1 MFIKVHIA
9 FPFFLVYNPP
19 RKESQVRSQEGF
31 SLATTYTAK
40 DITVLEGLEPVRKR
54 PAMYIGSTDS
64 RGLHHLVWEMLDNAV
79 DEALNGY
86 CTEIKVTIEK
96 DGGVT
101 VTDNGR
107 GIPVDIHPKTKR
119 PAIETILCTLHAGGK
134 FDHTVYKSSGGLHG
148 VGASVV
154 NALSEVFI
162 ATSRRDGF
170 EWTQEF
176 SRGKPKGSL
185 KKGKPTRAHGTS
197 IYFRPDPDIFSKTF
211 FNFKSITETA
221 ESKAFLN
228 KGLKIT
234 IENKVDA
241 EKAVT
246 FQYDNGIKD
255 YITRIVQGTQLVNPE
270 PFYFEKEDDFRIE
283 CAFHWTIATDTEIHS
298 YANSINTSDG
308 GTHEQAVKTALT
320 KAVRAYAERKNLIP
334 KNIKSIAPE
343 DVYEGLYGIISLLVK
358 NPQFQ
363 GQTKEK
369 LNNPEISSPLET
381 AVKTA
386 CEAYLL
392 ANPTMA
398 DAVVKRVLLAAEARL
413 ASRAAKENVS
423 RKLSSLKLNLPGKL
437 ADCSSSRVEDT
448 ELFIVE
454 GDSAGGSAKMARDRK
469 TQAVLALRGKILNVE
484 QVASL
489 EKIQTNIEIKNLL
502 ATLGCGVGQHFDLG
516 KLRYNRVILMTDA
529 DVDGA
534 HISVLLLTFIYRYM
548 PELIN
553 KGHVYLAMPP
563 LYKIEVG
570 KEVHYAM
577 DEMEK
582 EKLLA
587 KLNGKKFEVG
597 RFKGLGEM
605 NPETLKE
612 TTMNPKTRSL
622 MKVQVVDHKATS
634 DVFERLMGK
643 DPKPRFIF
651 IKERAEF
658 AELDI

>member
-1 MFIKVHIA
+1 MA
-9 FPFFLVYNPP
+9 
-19 RKESQVRSQEGF
+19 
-31 SLATTYTAK
+31 ATYTAK

-54 PAMYIGSTDS
+54 PAMYIGSTDM
-64 RGLHHLVWEMLDNAV
+64 RGLHHLVWETLDNAV
-79 DEALNGY
+79 DEALNGF
-86 CTEIKVTIEK
+86 CSSITIRLEK
-96 DGGVT
+96 NGGIT
-101 VTDNGR
+101 VIDNGR

-134 FDHTVYKSSGGLHG
+134 FDHTAYKSSGGLHG

-154 NALSEVFI
+154 NALSETYI
-162 ATSRRDGF
+162 ATVWRDGY

-176 SRGKPKGSL
+176 SRGKPKGAL
-185 KKGKPTRAHGTS
+185 KKGKSTKARGTQ
-197 IYFRPDPDIFSKTF
+197 IYFHPDPDIFSKTS
-211 FNFKSITETA
+211 FNYKTILEVS

-228 KGLKIT
+228 RGLKIT
-234 IENKVDA
+234 IENPRDG
-241 EKAVT
+241 EKPVV
-246 FQYDNGIKD
+246 FRYENGIRD
-255 YITRIVQGTQLVNPE
+255 YIKRIVEETQLVNPE
-270 PFYFEKEDDFRIE
+270 PFYLEKEDDFKIE
-283 CAFHWTIATDTEIHS
+283 CAIHWTTSTETEVHS

-308 GTHEQAVKTALT
+308 GTHELAVRQGLT
-320 KAVRAYAERKNLIP
+320 KAVRAYAERKNLLP
-334 KNIKSIAPE
+334 KNVKTITAE
-343 DVYEGLYGIISLLVK
+343 DVYEGLYGIVSVLVK

-369 LNNPEISSPLET
+369 LNNPEISSPIDS
-381 AVKTA
+381 AVRNA

-392 ANPTMA
+392 ANPSMA
-398 DAVVKRVLLAAEARL
+398 DAVVNRVVLAAEARL
-413 ASRAAKENVS
+413 ASRAAKESVA

-437 ADCSSSRVEDT
+437 ADCSSNKTEDT

-454 GDSAGGSAKMARDRK
+454 GESAGGSAKMARDRK
-469 TQAVLALRGKILNVE
+469 TQAVLSLRGKILNVE

-489 EKIQTNIEIKNLL
+489 ERIQSNNEIKNLL
-502 ATLGCGVGQHFDLG
+502 ATLGCGVGQHFDVN
-516 KLRYNRVILMTDA
+516 KLRYSRVILMTDA

-553 KGHVYLAMPP
+553 HGHVYLAMPP
-563 LYKIEVG
+563 LFKIESG
-570 KEVHYAM
+570 KEVFYAM
-577 DEMEK
+577 DEQEK
-582 EKLLA
+582 EKILSR
-587 KLNGKKFEVG
+587 LNGKKYEVG

-612 TTMNPKTRSL
+612 TTMNPKTRTL
-622 MKVQVVDHKATS
+622 MKIQVVDHKATG

-643 DPKPRFIF
+643 DPKARFVF

>member
-1 MFIKVHIA
+1 MA
-9 FPFFLVYNPP
+9 
-19 RKESQVRSQEGF
+19 E
-31 SLATTYTAK
+31 TYTAK

-54 PAMYIGSTDS
+54 PAMYIGSTDVH
-64 RGLHHLVWEMLDNAV
+64 GLHHLVWETLDNAV

-86 CTEIKVTIEK
+86 CTQITISIKR
-96 DGGVT
+96 DGSVT
-101 VTDNGR
+101 VEDNGR

-162 ATSRRDGF
+162 ATVWRDGY

-176 SRGKPKGSL
+176 SRGKPKGNL
-185 KKGKPTRAHGTS
+185 KKGKPTKAHGTR
-197 IYFRPDPDIFSKTF
+197 IYFRPDPEIFTKTT
-211 FNFKSITETA
+211 FNYKNILDVS

-234 IENKVDA
+234 IEDSRDG
-241 EKAVT
+241 EKPVT
-246 FQYDNGIKD
+246 FKYDNGIQD
-255 YITRIVQGTQLVNPE
+255 YIKRIVSGTTVVNAE
-270 PFYFEKEDDFRIE
+270 PFYFEKTDDFKIE
-283 CAFHWTIATDTEIHS
+283 CAMHWTIATDMEIHS

-308 GTHEQAVKTALT
+308 GTHEMAVRAGLT
-320 KAVRAYAERKNLIP
+320 RAVRAYAERKNLIP
-334 KNIKSIAPE
+334 KNIKTIASE
-343 DVYEGLYGIISLLVK
+343 DVYEGLYGIVSVLIK

-369 LNNPEISSPLET
+369 LNNPEISSPIE
-381 AVKTA
+381 ASVKTA

-392 ANPTMA
+392 GNPTTA
-398 DAVVKRVLLAAEARL
+398 DAVVNRVLLAAEARM
-413 ASRAAKENVS
+413 ASRAAKDNVT
-423 RKLSSLKLNLPGKL
+423 RKLSSFKLNLPGKL
-437 ADCSSSRVEDT
+437 ADCSSNKVEDT

-469 TQAVLALRGKILNVE
+469 TQAVLSLRGKILNVE
-484 QVASL
+484 QVASFDR
-489 EKIQTNIEIKNLL
+489 IQQNNEIKNLL
-502 ATLGCGVGQHFDLG
+502 ATLGCGVGAQFDLN

-553 KGHVYLAMPP
+553 HGHIYLAMPP
-563 LYKIEVG
+563 LFRIEAG
-570 KEVHYAM
+570 KEVFYAM

-582 EKLLA
+582 EKILA
-587 KLNGKKFEVG
+587 KLNARKYEVG

-605 NPETLKE
+605 NPETLKA
-612 TTMNPKTRSL
+612 TTMNPKTRT
-622 MKVQVVDHKATS
+622 MMRVQVLDHKATD

-643 DPKPRFIF
+643 DPKARFTF
-651 IKERAEF
+651 IQERAEY

>member
-1 MFIKVHIA
+1 
-9 FPFFLVYNPP
+9 
-19 RKESQVRSQEGF
+19 
-31 SLATTYTAK
+31 
-40 DITVLEGLEPVRKR
+40 
-54 PAMYIGSTDS
+54 
-64 RGLHHLVWEMLDNAV
+64 
-79 DEALNGY
+79 
-86 CTEIKVTIEK
+86 
-96 DGGVT
+96 
-101 VTDNGR
+101 
-107 GIPVDIHPKTKR
+107 VDIHPKTKR

-134 FDHTVYKSSGGLHG
+134 FDHTAYRSSGGLHG

-154 NALSEVFI
+154 NALSDVFI
-162 ATSRRDGF
+162 ATVWRDGY

-176 SRGKPKGSL
+176 SRGKPRGNL

-197 IYFRPDPDIFSKTF
+197 IYFRSDPDIFAKTN
-211 FNFKSITETA
+211 FNFKTIVDVS

-234 IENKVDA
+234 IENVRDG
-241 EKAVT
+241 EKPLT
-246 FQYDNGIKD
+246 FRYDNGIQD
-255 YITRIVQGTQLVNPE
+255 YIKRIVSGTQLVNPE
-270 PFYFEKEDDFRIE
+270 PFYLEKEDDFKIE
-283 CAFHWTIATDTEIHS
+283 CAMHWTTSTDTEIHS

-308 GTHEQAVKTALT
+308 GTHEQAVKAALT
-320 KAVRAYAERKNLIP
+320 KAVRSYAERKNLIP
-334 KNIKSIAPE
+334 KNIRTIAPE
-343 DVYEGLYGIISLLVK
+343 DVYEGLYGIVSVLVR

-369 LNNPEISSPLET
+369 LNNPEISSPIET
-381 AVKTA
+381 AVKNA

-413 ASRAAKENVS
+413 ASRAAKENVT

-437 ADCSSSRVEDT
+437 ADCSSNKVEET

-489 EKIQTNIEIKNLL
+489 EKIQTNNEIKNLL
-502 ATLGCGVGQHFDLG
+502 ATLGCGVGQHFDRN
-516 KLRYNRVILMTDA
+516 KLRYSRVILMTDA

-548 PELIN
+548 PELIAH
-553 KGHVYLAMPP
+553 GHVFLAMPP
-563 LYKIEVG
+563 LYKIEAG
-570 KEVHYAM
+570 KEVFYAM
-577 DEMEK
+577 DEMAK
-582 EKLLA
+582 EKILT
-587 KLNGKKFEVG
+587 KLNGRKYEVG

-612 TTMNPKTRSL
+612 TTMNPKTRSM
-622 MKVQVVDHKATS
+622 MKVQVVDHKATG

-643 DPKPRFIF
+643 DPKARFVF

>member
-1 MFIKVHIA
+1 MA
-9 FPFFLVYNPP
+9 A
-19 RKESQVRSQEGF
+19 S
-31 SLATTYTAK
+31 YTAK

-54 PAMYIGSTDS
+54 PAMYIGSTDA
-64 RGLHHLVWEMLDNAV
+64 RGLHHLVWEVLDNAV
-79 DEALNGY
+79 DETLNGY
-86 CTEIKVTIEK
+86 CTEITLVIEK
-96 DGGVT
+96 DGGIT

-134 FDHTVYKSSGGLHG
+134 FDHTAYKSSGGLHG

-162 ATSRRDGF
+162 ATVRRDGF

-176 SRGKPKGSL
+176 SRGRPKGSL
-185 KKGKPTRAHGTS
+185 KKGKATNLHGTS
-197 IYFRPDPDIFSKTF
+197 IYFRPDPEVFSKTH
-211 FNFKSITETA
+211 FNYKTILEVS

-228 KGLKIT
+228 KGLKVT
-234 IENKVDA
+234 VENRRDGEA
-241 EKAVT
+241 PVT
-246 FQYDNGIKD
+246 FKYDNGIRD
-255 YITRIVQGTQLVNPE
+255 YVKRIVESSKLVNPE
-270 PFYFEKEDDFRIE
+270 PFYFEKEEDFKIE
-283 CAFHWTIATDTEIHS
+283 CAVHWTTSTDTEIRS
-298 YANSINTSDG
+298 YANSISTSDG
-308 GTHEQAVKTALT
+308 GTHELAVKSGLT
-320 KAVRAYAERKNLIP
+320 KAVRAYAERKGLIP
-334 KNIKSIAPE
+334 KNIKTIAPE
-343 DVYEGLYGIISLLVK
+343 DVYEGLYGIVSVLVR

-369 LNNPEISSPLET
+369 LNNPEISSPIET
-381 AVKTA
+381 SIKNA
-386 CEAYLL
+386 CEAWLL
-392 ANPTMA
+392 ANPTMG

-413 ASRAAKENVS
+413 ASRAAKESVT

-437 ADCSSSRVEDT
+437 ADCSSNRVEDT

-469 TQAVLALRGKILNVE
+469 TQAVLSLRGKILNVE

-489 EKIQTNIEIKNLL
+489 EKIQSNNEIKNLL
-502 ATLGCGVGQHFDLG
+502 ATLGCGVGQHFDLNR
-516 KLRYNRVILMTDA
+516 LRYGKVILMTDA

-534 HISVLLLTFIYRYM
+534 HISVLLLTFIYRHM

-553 KGHVYLAMPP
+553 QGKVFLAMPP
-563 LYKIEVG
+563 LYKIESG
-570 KEVHYAM
+570 KEVIYAM

-582 EKLLA
+582 EKA
-587 KLNGKKFEVG
+587 IARLNGKKYEVS

-605 NPETLKE
+605 SPETLKE
-612 TTMNPKTRSL
+612 TTMDPKTRTL
-622 MKVQVVDHKATS
+622 MKVQVLDHKATGET
-634 DVFERLMGK
+634 FERLMGK
-643 DPKPRFIF
+643 DPKARFVF

>member
-1 MFIKVHIA
+1 
-9 FPFFLVYNPP
+9 
-19 RKESQVRSQEGF
+19 
-31 SLATTYTAK
+31 LASNYTAK

-54 PAMYIGSTDS
+54 PAMYIGSTDV
-64 RGLHHLVWEMLDNAV
+64 RGLHHLVWETLDNSV

-86 CTEIKVTIEK
+86 CTDIKITIEK

-107 GIPVDIHPKTKR
+107 GIPVDTHPKTKR

-154 NALSEVFI
+154 NALSGVFI
-162 ATSRRDGF
+162 ATVWRDGF

-176 SRGKPKGSL
+176 SRGKPKGNL
-185 KKGKPTRAHGTS
+185 QKGKPTRAHGTQ
-197 IYFRPDPDIFSKTF
+197 IYFRPDEEIFAKTH
-211 FNFKSITETA
+211 FNYKNILDVA

-228 KGLKIT
+228 KGLNIT
-234 IENKVDA
+234 IENLRDN
-241 EKAVT
+241 ESPVT
-246 FQYDNGIKD
+246 FKYDNGIQD
-255 YITRIVQGTQLVNPE
+255 YIKRIVSGTLLVNTE

-283 CAFHWTIATDTEIHS
+283 CVMHWTTATDTEIHS

-308 GTHEQAVKTALT
+308 GTHEMAVRAGLT

-334 KNIKSIAPE
+334 KNIKAIATE
-343 DVYEGLYGIISLLVK
+343 DVYEGLYGIVSVLIK

-369 LNNPEISSPLET
+369 LNNPEILSPIE
-381 AVKTA
+381 ASVKNA

-398 DAVVKRVLLAAEARL
+398 DAVVKRVLLAAEARM
-413 ASRAAKENVS
+413 ASRAAKDNVT

-437 ADCSSSRVEDT
+437 ADCSSNKVEET
-448 ELFIVE
+448 EVFIVE

-469 TQAVLALRGKILNVE
+469 TQAVLSLRGKILNVE

-489 EKIQTNIEIKNLL
+489 ERIQQNNEIKNLL
-502 ATLGCGVGQHFDLG
+502 ATLGCGVGVHFDIN
-516 KLRYNRVILMTDA
+516 KLRYHRVILMTDA

-548 PELIN
+548 PELIAH
-553 KGHVYLAMPP
+553 GHVYLAMPP
-563 LYKIEVG
+563 LFKIEAG
-570 KEVHYAM
+570 KDVYYAM

-582 EKLLA
+582 EKILT
-587 KLNGKKFEVG
+587 KLHHRKYDVG

-605 NPETLKE
+605 NPETLKS
-612 TTMNPKTRSL
+612 TTMNPATRTL
-622 MKVQVVDHKATS
+622 MRVQVLDHKATG

-643 DPKPRFIF
+643 DPKARFTF
-651 IKERAEF
+651 IQERASY

>member
-1 MFIKVHIA
+1 MA
-9 FPFFLVYNPP
+9 
-19 RKESQVRSQEGF
+19 
-31 SLATTYTAK
+31 ATYTAK

-64 RGLHHLVWEMLDNAV
+64 RGLHHLVWEVLDNAV

-86 CTEIKVTIEK
+86 CTAITLRIEK

-134 FDHTVYKSSGGLHG
+134 FDHTAYRSSGGLHG

-154 NALSEVFI
+154 NALAEVFF
-162 ATSRRDGF
+162 ARVWRDGY

-176 SRGKPKGSL
+176 SRGKPKGNL
-185 KKGKPTRAHGTS
+185 KKGKPTKAHGTE
-197 IYFRPDPDIFSKTF
+197 IYFKPDTDIFSKTT
-211 FNFKSITETA
+211 FNAKTILDVT

-234 IENKVDA
+234 IENVRDG
-241 EKAVT
+241 EKPVT
-246 FQYDNGIKD
+246 FKYDNGIQD
-255 YITRIVQGTQLVNPE
+255 YIKRIVAGTTVVNAE
-270 PFYFEKEDDFRIE
+270 TFYFEKEDDFKIE
-283 CAFHWTIATDTEIHS
+283 CAVHWTLATDMEIHS
-298 YANSINTSDG
+298 YANSINTTDG
-308 GTHEQAVKTALT
+308 GTHELAVRSGLT

-334 KNIKSIAPE
+334 KNIKILAPE
-343 DVYEGLYGIISLLVK
+343 DVYEGLYGIVSVLVK

-369 LNNPEISSPLET
+369 LNNPEISTPIENS
-381 AVKTA
+381 VKNA

-398 DAVVKRVLLAAEARL
+398 DAVVKRVLLAAEARM
-413 ASRAAKENVS
+413 ASRAAKDSVT
-423 RKLSSLKLNLPGKL
+423 RKLSTLKLNLPGKL
-437 ADCSSSRVEDT
+437 ADCSSSKVEES

-454 GDSAGGSAKMARDRK
+454 GESAGGSAKMARDRK
-469 TQAVLALRGKILNVE
+469 TQAVLSLRGKILNVE

-489 EKIQTNIEIKNLL
+489 ERIQSNNEIKNLL
-502 ATLGCGVGQHFDLG
+502 ATLGCGLGSHFDLA

-553 KGHVYLAMPP
+553 KGHVFLAMPP
-563 LYKIEVG
+563 LYRIEAG
-570 KEVHYAM
+570 KEVFYAM

-582 EKLLA
+582 DKILA
-587 KLNGKKFEVG
+587 KMNNRKYEVG

-612 TTMNPKTRSL
+612 TTMNPRTRSL
-622 MKVQVVDHKATS
+622 MKVQVLDHKATG
-634 DVFERLMGK
+634 DTFERLMGK
-643 DPKPRFIF
+643 DPKARFAF
-651 IKERAEF
+651 IQERAEY

>member
-1 MFIKVHIA
+1 M
-9 FPFFLVYNPP
+9 
-19 RKESQVRSQEGF
+19 
-31 SLATTYTAK
+31 ATTYTAK

-96 DGGVT
+96 DNGVT

-185 KKGKPTRAHGTS
+185 KKGKPTKAHGTS

-211 FNFKSITETA
+211 FNFKNITEVA

-234 IENKVDA
+234 IENKADG

-255 YITRIVQGTQLVNPE
+255 YITRIVQGTLLVNPE

-308 GTHEQAVKTALT
+308 GTHEQAVKAGLT

-381 AVKTA
+381 TVKNA

-392 ANPTMA
+392 ATPTMA

-413 ASRAAKENVS
+413 ASRAAKENVT

-489 EKIQTNIEIKNLL
+489 EKIQTNNEIKNLL

-516 KLRYNRVILMTDA
+516 KLRYNRIILMTDA

-563 LYKIEVG
+563 LYKIEAG

-577 DEMEK
+577 DEMAK

-612 TTMNPKTRSL
+612 TTMNPKTRSM
-622 MKVQVVDHKATS
+622 MKVQVVDHKATGE
-634 DVFERLMGK
+634 VFERLMGK
-643 DPKPRFIF
+643 DPKARFTF

>member
-1 MFIKVHIA
+1 LSA
-9 FPFFLVYNPP
+9 
-19 RKESQVRSQEGF
+19 S
-31 SLATTYTAK
+31 YTAK

-54 PAMYIGSTDS
+54 PAMYVGSTDA
-64 RGLHHLVWEMLDNAV
+64 RGLHHLVWETLDNAV
-79 DEALNGY
+79 DEALNGF
-86 CTEIKVTIEK
+86 CTAITLRIEK

-134 FDHTVYKSSGGLHG
+134 FDHTAYKSSGGLHG

-154 NALSEVFI
+154 NALSDVFV
-162 ATSRRDGF
+162 ATVWRDGY
-170 EWTQEF
+170 EWIQEF
-176 SRGKPKGSL
+176 SRGKPKNNL
-185 KKGKPTRAHGTS
+185 KKGKPSRAHGTQ
-197 IYFRPDPDIFSKTF
+197 IYFRPDATIFSKTS
-211 FNFKSITETA
+211 FNYKTILDVA

-228 KGLKIT
+228 KGLKII
-234 IENKVDA
+234 IENLRDK
-241 EKAVT
+241 EKPVI
-246 FQYDNGIKD
+246 FRYDNGIQD
-255 YITRIVQGTQLVNPE
+255 YIKRIVEGTQLVNPE
-270 PFYFEKEDDFRIE
+270 PFYVEKEDEFRIE
-283 CAFHWTIATDTEIHS
+283 CAIHWTTSTVTELHS

-308 GTHEQAVKTALT
+308 GTHELAVRQGLT

-334 KNIKSIAPE
+334 KNIKAITAE
-343 DVYEGLYGIISLLVK
+343 DVYEGLYGIVSVLVK

-369 LNNPEISSPLET
+369 LNNPEIIAPIDSAIKNS
-381 AVKTA
+381 

-398 DAVVKRVLLAAEARL
+398 DAVVKRVLFAAEARL
-413 ASRAAKENVS
+413 ASRAAKESVA

-437 ADCSSSRVEDT
+437 ADCSSNKVEET

-454 GDSAGGSAKMARDRK
+454 GDSAGGSAKMARDRR
-469 TQAVLALRGKILNVE
+469 TQAVLSLRGKILNVE

-489 EKIQTNIEIKNLL
+489 EKIQSNNEIKNLL
-502 ATLGCGVGQHFDLG
+502 ATLGCGVSQHFDLN
-516 KLRYNRVILMTDA
+516 KLRYSRVILMTDA

-553 KGHVYLAMPP
+553 HGHIYLAMPP
-563 LYKIEVG
+563 LFKIEAG
-570 KEVHYAM
+570 KEVFYAM

-582 EKLLA
+582 EKILA
-587 KLNGKKFEVG
+587 NINNKKYEVG

-612 TTMNPKTRSL
+612 TTMNPKTRTM
-622 MKVQVVDHKATS
+622 MKVQVLDHKATGA
-634 DVFERLMGK
+634 VFERLMGK
-643 DPKPRFIF
+643 DPKARFVF

>member
-1 MFIKVHIA
+1 M
-9 FPFFLVYNPP
+9 
-19 RKESQVRSQEGF
+19 
-31 SLATTYTAK
+31 ATTYTAK

-185 KKGKPTRAHGTS
+185 KKGKPTKAHGTS

-234 IENKVDA
+234 IENKSA
-241 EKAVT
+241 GEKDKPVT

-255 YITRIVQGTQLVNPE
+255 YITRIVQGTLLVNPE

-283 CAFHWTIATDTEIHS
+283 CAFHWTIATDMEIHS

-381 AVKTA
+381 AVKNA

-413 ASRAAKENVS
+413 ASRAAKENVT

-489 EKIQTNIEIKNLL
+489 EKIQTNNEIKNLL

-516 KLRYNRVILMTDA
+516 RLRYNRVILMTDA

-570 KEVHYAM
+570 KQVHYAM

-587 KLNGKKFEVG
+587 KLNGKKFEGG

-643 DPKPRFIF
+643 DPKARFVF

>member
-1 MFIKVHIA
+1 
-9 FPFFLVYNPP
+9 
-19 RKESQVRSQEGF
+19 
-31 SLATTYTAK
+31 LADTYTAK
-40 DITVLEGLEPVRKR
+40 DITVLVGLEPVRKR
-54 PAMYIGSTDS
+54 PAMYIGSTDV
-64 RGLHHLVWEMLDNAV
+64 RGLHHLVWEVLDNAV

-86 CTEIKVTIEK
+86 CTEIKLTIEK

-101 VTDNGR
+101 VVDNGR
-107 GIPVDIHPKTKR
+107 GIPVDIHPKTRK

-154 NALSEVFI
+154 NALSEVFV
-162 ATSRRDGF
+162 ATVWRDGF

-176 SRGKPKGSL
+176 SRGKTKGSL
-185 KKGKPTRAHGTS
+185 KKGKPTRAHGTQ
-197 IYFRPDPDIFSKTF
+197 IYFRADPEIFSKTGV
-211 FNFKSITETA
+211 NYKNILDVS

-228 KGLKIT
+228 KGLRIT
-234 IENKVDA
+234 IENLRDG
-241 EKAVT
+241 EKPVT
-246 FQYDNGIKD
+246 FKYDNGIQD
-255 YITRIVQGTQLVNPE
+255 YIKRIVSGTTVVNPD
-270 PFYFEKEDDFRIE
+270 PFYFEKEDDFKIE
-283 CAFHWTIATDTEIHS
+283 CAVHWTLATDMEVHS

-308 GTHEQAVKTALT
+308 GTHELAVRSGLT
-320 KAVRAYAERKNLIP
+320 KAVRAYAERKSLIP
-334 KNIKSIAPE
+334 KNIKTIAPE
-343 DVYEGLYGIISLLVK
+343 DVYEGLYGIVSVLIK

-369 LNNPEISSPLET
+369 LNNPEISSPIE
-381 AVKTA
+381 ASVKTA

-413 ASRAAKENVS
+413 ASRAAKENVT

-437 ADCSSSRVEDT
+437 ADCSSNKVEET

-469 TQAVLALRGKILNVE
+469 TQAVLSLRGKILNVE

-489 EKIQTNIEIKNLL
+489 EKIQTNNEIKNLL
-502 ATLGCGVGQHFDLG
+502 ATLGCGVGDHFDLTR
-516 KLRYNRVILMTDA
+516 LRYSRIILMTDA

-548 PELIN
+548 PELIAH
-553 KGHVYLAMPP
+553 GHIYLAMPP
-563 LYKIEVG
+563 LYKIEAG
-570 KEVHYAM
+570 KEVFYAM

-582 EKLLA
+582 EKILA
-587 KLNGKKFEVG
+587 KLNGKKYEVG

-605 NPETLKE
+605 NPETLKD
-612 TTMNPKTRSL
+612 TTMNPKTRSI
-622 MKVQVVDHKATS
+622 MKVQVVDHKATG

-643 DPKPRFIF
+643 DPKARFIF

>member
-1 MFIKVHIA
+1 
-9 FPFFLVYNPP
+9 
-19 RKESQVRSQEGF
+19 
-31 SLATTYTAK
+31 LAATYTAK

-54 PAMYIGSTDS
+54 PAMYIGSTDV
-64 RGLHHLVWEMLDNAV
+64 RGLHHLVWEVLDNAV

-86 CTEIKVTIEK
+86 CSDIKLTIEK

-101 VTDNGR
+101 VVDNGR

-134 FDHTVYKSSGGLHG
+134 FDHTAYKSSGGLHG

-154 NALSEVFI
+154 NALSEIFI
-162 ATSRRDGF
+162 ATVWRDGY

-176 SRGKPKGSL
+176 SRGKARGSL
-185 KKGKPTRAHGTS
+185 KKGKPTRLHGTQ
-197 IYFRPDPDIFSKTF
+197 IFFRPDPEIFSKTG
-211 FNFKSITETA
+211 FNYKNILDVS

-234 IENKVDA
+234 IENMRDG
-241 EKAVT
+241 EKPVT
-246 FQYDNGIKD
+246 FKYDNGIQD
-255 YITRIVQGTQLVNPE
+255 YIKRIVSGTTVVNLD
-270 PFYFEKEDDFRIE
+270 PFYFEKEDDFKIE
-283 CAFHWTIATDTEIHS
+283 CAIHWTLATDIEVHS

-308 GTHEQAVKTALT
+308 GTHELAVRSGLT
-320 KAVRAYAERKNLIP
+320 KAVRAYAERKSLIP
-334 KNIKSIAPE
+334 KNIKNIASE
-343 DVYEGLYGIISLLVK
+343 DVYEGLYGIVSVLIK

-369 LNNPEISSPLET
+369 LNNPEILSPIEGS
-381 AVKTA
+381 VKNA

-398 DAVVKRVLLAAEARL
+398 DAVVKRILLAAEARM
-413 ASRAAKENVS
+413 ASRAAKENVI

-437 ADCSSSRVEDT
+437 ADCSSNKVEET

-454 GDSAGGSAKMARDRK
+454 GDSAGGSAKMARDRR
-469 TQAVLALRGKILNVE
+469 TQAVLSLRGKILNVE

-489 EKIQTNIEIKNLL
+489 EKIQTNNEIKNLL
-502 ATLGCGVGQHFDLG
+502 ATLGCGVGVHFDLT

-548 PELIN
+548 PELIAH
-553 KGHVYLAMPP
+553 GHVFLAMPP
-563 LYKIEVG
+563 LYKIEAG
-570 KEVHYAM
+570 KEVYYAM

-582 EKLLA
+582 DKILS
-587 KLNGKKFEVG
+587 KLNGKKYEVG

-622 MKVQVVDHKATS
+622 MKVQVVDHKATG

-643 DPKPRFIF
+643 DPKARFVF

>member
-1 MFIKVHIA
+1 MA
-9 FPFFLVYNPP
+9 
-19 RKESQVRSQEGF
+19 
-31 SLATTYTAK
+31 ATYTAK

-54 PAMYIGSTDS
+54 PAMYIGTTDV
-64 RGLHHLVWEMLDNAV
+64 RGLHHLVWEVLDNAV
-79 DEALNGY
+79 DEALNGF
-86 CTEIKVTIEK
+86 CTQITLRIEK

-134 FDHTVYKSSGGLHG
+134 FDHTAYKSSGGLHG

-154 NALSEVFI
+154 NALAEVFV
-162 ATSRRDGF
+162 ATVWRDGY
-170 EWTQEF
+170 EWKQEF
-176 SRGKPKGSL
+176 SRGRPKGNL
-185 KKGKPTRAHGTS
+185 KKGKPTDGHGTE
-197 IYFRPDPDIFSKTF
+197 IFFRPDPEIFAKTH
-211 FNFKSITETA
+211 FNAKTILEVA

-228 KGLKIT
+228 RGLKIT
-234 IENKVDA
+234 IENVRDG
-241 EKAVT
+241 EKPVT
-246 FQYDNGIKD
+246 FKYDNGIQD
-255 YITRIVQGTQLVNPE
+255 YIKRVVADTTVVNAE
-270 PFYFEKEDDFRIE
+270 PFYFEREDDFKVE
-283 CAFHWTIATDTEIHS
+283 CAIHWTLATDMEIHS

-308 GTHEQAVKTALT
+308 GTHELAMRAGLT

-334 KNIKSIAPE
+334 KNIKAIAPE
-343 DVYEGLYGIISLLVK
+343 DVYEGLYGIVSVLVK
-358 NPQFQ
+358 SPQFQ

-369 LNNPEISSPLET
+369 LNNPEIASPIENS
-381 AVKTA
+381 VKNA

-413 ASRAAKENVS
+413 ASRAAKDSVT
-423 RKLSSLKLNLPGKL
+423 RKLSTLKLNLPGKL
-437 ADCSSSRVEDT
+437 ADCSSNKVEES

-469 TQAVLALRGKILNVE
+469 NQAVLSLRGKILNVE

-489 EKIQTNIEIKNLL
+489 EKIQSNNEIKNLL
-502 ATLGCGVGQHFDLG
+502 ATLGCGVGSHFDIN
-516 KLRYNRVILMTDA
+516 KLRYNRIILMTDA

-553 KGHVYLAMPP
+553 KGHVFLAMPP
-563 LYKIEVG
+563 LYRIEAG
-570 KEVHYAM
+570 KEVFYAM

-582 EKLLA
+582 EKILA
-587 KLNGKKFEVG
+587 KLNGKKVEVG

-612 TTMNPKTRSL
+612 TTMSPKTRSL
-622 MKVQVVDHKATS
+622 MKVQVMDHKATG

-643 DPKPRFIF
+643 DPKARFVF

>member
-1 MFIKVHIA
+1 MA
-9 FPFFLVYNPP
+9 
-19 RKESQVRSQEGF
+19 
-31 SLATTYTAK
+31 ATYTAK

-54 PAMYIGSTDS
+54 PAMYIGSTDV
-64 RGLHHLVWEMLDNAV
+64 RGLHHLVWETLDNAV

-86 CTEIKVTIEK
+86 CTQITLTIGK

-101 VTDNGR
+101 VVDNGR
-107 GIPVDIHPKTKR
+107 GIPVDIHPKTRR

-134 FDHTVYKSSGGLHG
+134 FDHTAYRSSGGLHG

-154 NALSEVFI
+154 NALSEIFI
-162 ATSRRDGF
+162 ATVWRDGY

-176 SRGKPKGSL
+176 SRGKPKGNL
-185 KKGKPTRAHGTS
+185 KKGTPTKAHGTQ
-197 IYFRPDPDIFSKTF
+197 IYFRPDPEIFAKTT
-211 FNFKSITETA
+211 FNYKNILDVS

-234 IENKVDA
+234 IENPRDKEA
-241 EKAVT
+241 PVT
-246 FQYDNGIKD
+246 FKYDNGIQD
-255 YITRIVQGTQLVNPE
+255 YIKRIVSGTTVVNPD
-270 PFYFEKEDDFRIE
+270 PFYFEKQDDDFKIE
-283 CAFHWTIATDTEIHS
+283 CAIHWTIATDMEIHS

-308 GTHEQAVKTALT
+308 GTHEMAVRAGLT
-320 KAVRAYAERKNLIP
+320 RAVRAYAERKNLIP
-334 KNIKSIAPE
+334 KNIKTIASE
-343 DVYEGLYGIISLLVK
+343 DVYEGLYGIVSVLIK

-369 LNNPEISSPLET
+369 LNNPEISSPIE
-381 AVKTA
+381 ASVKTA

-398 DAVVKRVLLAAEARL
+398 DAVVNRVLLAAEARM
-413 ASRAAKENVS
+413 ASRAAKDNVT

-437 ADCSSSRVEDT
+437 ADCSSNKVEET

-469 TQAVLALRGKILNVE
+469 TQAVLSLRGKILNVE

-489 EKIQTNIEIKNLL
+489 ERIQQNNEIKNLL
-502 ATLGCGVGQHFDLG
+502 ATLGCGVEPHFDLN

-553 KGHVYLAMPP
+553 HGHVYLAMPP
-563 LYKIEVG
+563 LFRIEAG
-570 KEVHYAM
+570 KEVFYAM

-582 EKLLA
+582 EKILA
-587 KLNGKKFEVG
+587 KLNGKKYEVG

-612 TTMNPKTRSL
+612 TTMNPKTRTL
-622 MKVQVVDHKATS
+622 MRVQVLDHKATD

-643 DPKPRFIF
+643 DPKARFTF
-651 IKERAEF
+651 IQERAEY

>member
-1 MFIKVHIA
+1 MGEAGNRVWRY
-9 FPFFLVYNPP
+9 P
-19 RKESQVRSQEGF
+19 VRRIV
-31 SLATTYTAK
+31 LAATYTAK

-54 PAMYIGSTDS
+54 PAMYIGSTDV
-64 RGLHHLVWEMLDNAV
+64 RGLHHLVWEVLDNAV

-86 CTEIKVTIEK
+86 CTEIRLTIEK

-101 VTDNGR
+101 VMDNGR
-107 GIPVDIHPKTKR
+107 GIPVDIHPKTKK

-162 ATSRRDGF
+162 ATVWRDGF
-170 EWTQEF
+170 EWVQEF
-176 SRGKPKGSL
+176 SRGKTKGSL
-185 KKGKPTRAHGTS
+185 KKGKPTRAHGTQ
-197 IYFRPDPDIFSKTF
+197 IYFRPDSDIFSKTS
-211 FNFKSITETA
+211 FNYKNILDVS

-234 IENKVDA
+234 IENLRDG
-241 EKAVT
+241 EKPVT
-246 FQYDNGIKD
+246 FRYDNGIQD
-255 YITRIVQGTQLVNPE
+255 YIKRIVSGTTVVNPD
-270 PFYFEKEDDFRIE
+270 PFYFEKEDEFKIE
-283 CAFHWTIATDTEIHS
+283 CAIHWTIATDMEIHS

-308 GTHEQAVKTALT
+308 GTHELAVRSGLT

-334 KNIKSIAPE
+334 KNIKIIAPE
-343 DVYEGLYGIISLLVK
+343 DVYEGLYGIVSVLIK

-369 LNNPEISSPLET
+369 LNNPEISSPIEGS
-381 AVKTA
+381 VKDA

-413 ASRAAKENVS
+413 ASRAAKDNVT

-437 ADCSSSRVEDT
+437 ADCSSNKVEET

-469 TQAVLALRGKILNVE
+469 TQAVLSLRGKILNVE

-489 EKIQTNIEIKNLL
+489 EKIQTNNEIKNLL
-502 ATLGCGVGQHFDLG
+502 ATLGCGVGAHFDLN
-516 KLRYNRVILMTDA
+516 KLRYSRVILMTDA

-548 PELIN
+548 PELIAH
-553 KGHVYLAMPP
+553 GHVHLAMPP
-563 LYKIEVG
+563 LYKIEAG
-570 KEVHYAM
+570 KEVFYAM

-582 EKLLA
+582 EKILA
-587 KLNGKKFEVG
+587 KLNGRKYEVG

-622 MKVQVVDHKATS
+622 MKVQVVDHKATG

-643 DPKPRFIF
+643 DPKARFVF

>member
-1 MFIKVHIA
+1 MA
-9 FPFFLVYNPP
+9 
-19 RKESQVRSQEGF
+19 
-31 SLATTYTAK
+31 ATYTAK

-54 PAMYIGSTDS
+54 PAMYIGSTDV
-64 RGLHHLVWEMLDNAV
+64 RGLHHLVWETLDNAV
-79 DEALNGY
+79 DEALNGF
-86 CTEIKVTIEK
+86 CTTITLNIEK

-134 FDHTVYKSSGGLHG
+134 FDHTAYKSSGGLHG

-162 ATSRRDGF
+162 ATVWRDGY

-176 SRGKPKGSL
+176 TRGKPKGNL
-185 KKGKPTRAHGTS
+185 KKGKPTKAHGTQ
-197 IYFRPDPDIFSKTF
+197 IYFRPDPEIFSKTS
-211 FNFKSITETA
+211 FNYKTILEVS

-228 KGLKIT
+228 RGLKLT
-234 IENKVDA
+234 IENLRDK
-241 EKAVT
+241 EKPVT
-246 FQYDNGIKD
+246 FKYENGIQD
-255 YITRIVQGTQLVNPE
+255 YIKRIVEGNTLVNPE
-270 PFYFEKEDDFRIE
+270 PFYLEKEDDFKIE
-283 CAFHWTIATDTEIHS
+283 CAIHWTTATETEIHS

-308 GTHEQAVKTALT
+308 GTHELAVRQGIT
-320 KAVRAYAERKNLIP
+320 KAVRAYAERKNLFP
-334 KNIKSIAPE
+334 KNIKTITAE
-343 DVYEGLYGIISLLVK
+343 DVYEGLYGIVSVLVK

-369 LNNPEISSPLET
+369 LNNPEILSPIDSV
-381 AVKTA
+381 VKNA

-398 DAVVKRVLLAAEARL
+398 DAVVRRVLLAAEARL
-413 ASRAAKENVS
+413 ASRAAKENVA

-437 ADCSSSRVEDT
+437 ADCSSNKIEET

-469 TQAVLALRGKILNVE
+469 TQAVLSLRGKILNVE

-489 EKIQTNIEIKNLL
+489 EKIQLNNEIKNLL
-502 ATLGCGVGQHFDLG
+502 ATLGCGVGQHFDLN
-516 KLRYNRVILMTDA
+516 KLRYHRVILMTDA

-553 KGHVYLAMPP
+553 HGHIFLAMPP
-563 LYKIEVG
+563 LFKIEAG
-570 KEVHYAM
+570 KEVFYAM

-582 EKLLA
+582 EKILA
-587 KLNGKKFEVG
+587 KLGKRNYDVG

-612 TTMNPKTRSL
+612 TTMNPKTRTL
-622 MKVQVVDHKATS
+622 MKVQVLDHKATG

-643 DPKPRFIF
+643 DPKARFTF
-651 IKERAEF
+651 IKDRAEF

>member
-1 MFIKVHIA
+1 
-9 FPFFLVYNPP
+9 
-19 RKESQVRSQEGF
+19 
-31 SLATTYTAK
+31 LAATYTAK

-54 PAMYIGSTDS
+54 PAMYIGATDV
-64 RGLHHLVWEMLDNAV
+64 RGLHHLVWEVLDNAV

-86 CTEIKVTIEK
+86 CTDIKITLEK

-101 VTDNGR
+101 VIDNGR
-107 GIPVDIHPKTKR
+107 GIPVDIHPKTRR

-134 FDHTVYKSSGGLHG
+134 FDDRAYKSSGGLHG

-154 NALSEVFI
+154 NALAEVFI
-162 ATSRRDGF
+162 ATVWRDGY

-176 SRGKPKGSL
+176 SRGKTKGAL
-185 KKGKPTRAHGTS
+185 KKGKPTKAHGTS
-197 IYFRPDPDIFSKTF
+197 IYFRPDPDIFSKTH
-211 FNFKSITETA
+211 FNYKTVVDAA

-228 KGLKIT
+228 KGLKVT
-234 IENKVDA
+234 VDNPRDG
-241 EKAVT
+241 EKPVT
-246 FQYDNGIKD
+246 FKYDNGIQD
-255 YITRIVQGTQLVNPE
+255 YVKRIVQGATLVNPDS
-270 PFYFEKEDDFRIE
+270 FYFEKEDDFKIE
-283 CAFHWTIATDTEIHS
+283 CVIHWTTSTDTEIHS

-308 GTHEQAVKTALT
+308 GTHELALKGALT
-320 KAVRAYAERKNLIP
+320 KAVRAYAERKGMIP

-343 DVYEGLYGIISLLVK
+343 DVYEGLYGIVSVLVK

-369 LNNPEISSPLET
+369 LNNPEIASPIET
-381 AVKTA
+381 AVKNA
-386 CEAYLL
+386 CEAWLL

-413 ASRAAKENVS
+413 ASRAAKESVT

-437 ADCSSSRVEDT
+437 ADCSSNRVEDS

-469 TQAVLALRGKILNVE
+469 TQAVLSLRGKILNVE
-484 QVASL
+484 HVSSL
-489 EKIQTNIEIKNLL
+489 EKIQSNNEIKNLL

-516 KLRYNRVILMTDA
+516 KLRYHRVILMTDA

-534 HISVLLLTFIYRYM
+534 HISVLLLTFIYRHV

-553 KGHVYLAMPP
+553 RGHVYLAMPP
-563 LYKIEVG
+563 LYRIEAG
-570 KEVHYAM
+570 KDVFYAM

-582 EKLLA
+582 EKILA
-587 KLNGKKFEVG
+587 KLNGRKFEVG

-605 NPETLKE
+605 SPEVLKE
-612 TTMNPKTRSL
+612 TTMDPRSRTL
-622 MKVQVVDHKATS
+622 LKVQVVDHKATG
-634 DVFERLMGK
+634 DTFERLMGK
-643 DPKPRFIF
+643 DPRARFTF

>member
-1 MFIKVHIA
+1 MA
-9 FPFFLVYNPP
+9 
-19 RKESQVRSQEGF
+19 
-31 SLATTYTAK
+31 ATYTAK

-54 PAMYIGSTDS
+54 PAMYIGSTDI
-64 RGLHHLVWEMLDNAV
+64 RGLHHLVWEVLDNAV
-79 DEALNGY
+79 DEALNGF
-86 CTEIKVTIEK
+86 CTAITLRIEK
-96 DGGVT
+96 NGGIT
-101 VTDNGR
+101 VVDNGR

-134 FDHTVYKSSGGLHG
+134 FDHTAYRSSGGLHG

-154 NALSEVFI
+154 NALAEKFSAKVW
-162 ATSRRDGF
+162 RDGY

-176 SRGKPKGSL
+176 SRGKPKGNL
-185 KKGKPTRAHGTS
+185 KKGRPTKAHGTE
-197 IYFRPDPDIFSKTF
+197 IYFTPDPDIFSKTT
-211 FNFKSITETA
+211 FNAKNILDVT

-234 IENKVDA
+234 VENLRDG
-241 EKAVT
+241 EKPVT
-246 FQYDNGIKD
+246 FKYDNGIQD
-255 YITRIVQGTQLVNPE
+255 YIKRIVSGTTVVNPE
-270 PFYFEKEDDFRIE
+270 PFYFEKEDDFKVE
-283 CAFHWTIATDTEIHS
+283 CAIHWTTATDMEVHS

-308 GTHEQAVKTALT
+308 GTHELAVKAGLT

-334 KNIKSIAPE
+334 KNIKTIAPE
-343 DVYEGLYGIISLLVK
+343 DVYEGLYGIVSVLVK

-369 LNNPEISSPLET
+369 LNNPEILSPIDLS
-381 AVKTA
+381 VKTA
-386 CEAYLL
+386 CEAWLL
-392 ANPTMA
+392 ANPTTA
-398 DAVVKRVLLAAEARL
+398 DAVVKRVLLAAEARM
-413 ASRAAKENVS
+413 ASRAAKDSVT
-423 RKLSSLKLNLPGKL
+423 RKLSTLKLNLPGKL
-437 ADCSSSRVEDT
+437 ADCSTNRVEDS

-469 TQAVLALRGKILNVE
+469 TQAVLSLRGKILNVE
-484 QVASL
+484 QVSSL
-489 EKIQTNIEIKNLL
+489 ERIQSNNEIKNLL
-502 ATLGCGVGQHFDLG
+502 ATLGCGVGSHFDLN

-563 LYKIEVG
+563 LYRIEAG
-570 KEVHYAM
+570 KEVFYAM

-582 EKLLA
+582 DKVLA
-587 KLNGKKFEVG
+587 KLNGRKYEVG

-612 TTMNPKTRSL
+612 TTMNPKSRSL
-622 MKVQVVDHKATS
+622 MKVQVVDHKATGET
-634 DVFERLMGK
+634 FERLMGK
-643 DPKPRFIF
+643 DPKARFTF
-651 IKERAEF
+651 IQERAEY

>member
-1 MFIKVHIA
+1 MA
-9 FPFFLVYNPP
+9 
-19 RKESQVRSQEGF
+19 
-31 SLATTYTAK
+31 ATYTAK

-54 PAMYIGSTDS
+54 PAMYIGSTDV
-64 RGLHHLVWEMLDNAV
+64 RGLHHLVWETLDNSV

-86 CTEIKVTIEK
+86 CTAIMLTIEK

-101 VTDNGR
+101 VIDNGR

-119 PAIETILCTLHAGGK
+119 PAIETILVTLHAGGK
-134 FDHTVYKSSGGLHG
+134 FDHTAYKSSGGLHG

-154 NALSEVFI
+154 NALSEVYI
-162 ATSRRDGF
+162 ATVQRDGY

-185 KKGKPTRAHGTS
+185 KKGKPTKGHGTQ
-197 IYFRPDPDIFSKTF
+197 IYFRPDPEIFSKTS
-211 FNFKSITETA
+211 FNYKNILDVS

-234 IENKVDA
+234 IENLRDKEA
-241 EKAVT
+241 PVT
-246 FQYDNGIKD
+246 FKYDNGIQD
-255 YITRIVQGTQLVNPE
+255 YIKRIVSGTTVVNPE
-270 PFYFEKEDDFRIE
+270 PFYFEKEDVDFKVE
-283 CAFHWTIATDTEIHS
+283 CAIHWTLATDMEIHS
-298 YANSINTSDG
+298 YANSINTTDG
-308 GTHEQAVKTALT
+308 GTHELAVRSGLT
-320 KAVRAYAERKNLIP
+320 KAVRAYAERKNMIP
-334 KNIKSIAPE
+334 KNIKAIAPE
-343 DVYEGLYGIISLLVK
+343 DVYEGLYGIVSVLIK

-369 LNNPEISSPLET
+369 LNNPEISSPIE
-381 AVKTA
+381 ASVKNA

-392 ANPTMA
+392 ANPTSS
-398 DAVVKRVLLAAEARL
+398 DAVVKRVLLAAEARM
-413 ASRAAKENVS
+413 ASRAAKDNVA
-423 RKLSSLKLNLPGKL
+423 RKLSSLKVNLPGKL
-437 ADCSSSRVEDT
+437 ADCSSNKVEDT

-469 TQAVLALRGKILNVE
+469 TQAVLSLRGKILNVE

-489 EKIQTNIEIKNLL
+489 ERIQQNNEIKNLL
-502 ATLGCGVGQHFDLG
+502 ATFGCGVSDHFDIN
-516 KLRYNRVILMTDA
+516 KLRYGRVIIMTDA

-553 KGHVYLAMPP
+553 HGHVYLAMPP
-563 LYKIEVG
+563 LYKIEAG

-577 DEMEK
+577 DEKQK
-582 EKLLA
+582 EKILA
-587 KLNGKKFEVG
+587 KLNGRKFEVG

-612 TTMNPKTRSL
+612 TTMSPKTRSL
-622 MKVQVVDHKATS
+622 MKVQVVDHKATG

-643 DPKPRFIF
+643 DPKARFTF
-651 IKERAEF
+651 IQERAEY
-658 AELDI
+658 AELDF

>member
-1 MFIKVHIA
+1 
-9 FPFFLVYNPP
+9 
-19 RKESQVRSQEGF
+19 
-31 SLATTYTAK
+31 
-40 DITVLEGLEPVRKR
+40 
-54 PAMYIGSTDS
+54 MYIGSTDV
-64 RGLHHLVWEMLDNAV
+64 RGLHHLVWEVLDNAV

-86 CTEIKVTIEK
+86 CTEIKLTIEK

-101 VTDNGR
+101 VVDNGR
-107 GIPVDIHPKTKR
+107 GIPVDIHPKTRK

-162 ATSRRDGF
+162 ATVWRDGF

-176 SRGKPKGSL
+176 SRGKTKGSL
-185 KKGKPTRAHGTS
+185 KKGKPTRAHGTQ
-197 IYFRPDPDIFSKTF
+197 IYFRADPEIFSKTGV
-211 FNFKSITETA
+211 NYKNILDVS

-228 KGLKIT
+228 KGLRIT
-234 IENKVDA
+234 IENLRDG
-241 EKAVT
+241 EKPVT
-246 FQYDNGIKD
+246 FKYDNGIQD
-255 YITRIVQGTQLVNPE
+255 YIKRIVSGTTVVNPD
-270 PFYFEKEDDFRIE
+270 PFYFEKEDDFKIE
-283 CAFHWTIATDTEIHS
+283 CAVHWTLATDMEVHS

-308 GTHEQAVKTALT
+308 GTHELAVRSGLT
-320 KAVRAYAERKNLIP
+320 KAVRAYAERKSLIP
-334 KNIKSIAPE
+334 KNIKTIAPE
-343 DVYEGLYGIISLLVK
+343 DVYEGLYGIVSVLIK

-369 LNNPEISSPLET
+369 LNNPEISSPIE
-381 AVKTA
+381 ASVKTA

-413 ASRAAKENVS
+413 ASRAAKENVT

-437 ADCSSSRVEDT
+437 ADCSSNKVEET

-469 TQAVLALRGKILNVE
+469 TQAVLSLRGKILNVE

-489 EKIQTNIEIKNLL
+489 EKIQTNNEIKNLL
-502 ATLGCGVGQHFDLG
+502 ATLGCGVGDHFDLTR
-516 KLRYNRVILMTDA
+516 LRYSRIILMTDA

-548 PELIN
+548 PELIAH
-553 KGHVYLAMPP
+553 GHIYLAMPP
-563 LYKIEVG
+563 LYKIEAG
-570 KEVHYAM
+570 KEVFYAM

-582 EKLLA
+582 EKILV
-587 KLNGKKFEVG
+587 KLNGKKYEVG

-605 NPETLKE
+605 NPETLKD
-612 TTMNPKTRSL
+612 TTMNPKTRSI
-622 MKVQVVDHKATS
+622 MKVQVVDHKATG

-643 DPKPRFIF
+643 DPKARFIF

>member
-1 MFIKVHIA
+1 
-9 FPFFLVYNPP
+9 
-19 RKESQVRSQEGF
+19 
-31 SLATTYTAK
+31 
-40 DITVLEGLEPVRKR
+40 
-54 PAMYIGSTDS
+54 MYIGSTDV
-64 RGLHHLVWEMLDNAV
+64 RGLHHLVWEVLDNAV

-86 CTEIKVTIEK
+86 CTEIKLTIEK

-101 VTDNGR
+101 VVDNGR
-107 GIPVDIHPKTKR
+107 GIPVDIHPKTRK

-154 NALSEVFI
+154 NALSEVFV
-162 ATSRRDGF
+162 ATVWRDGF

-176 SRGKPKGSL
+176 SRGKTKGSL
-185 KKGKPTRAHGTS
+185 KKGKPTRAHGTQ
-197 IYFRPDPDIFSKTF
+197 IYFRADPEIFSKTGV
-211 FNFKSITETA
+211 NYKNILDVS

-228 KGLKIT
+228 KGLRIT
-234 IENKVDA
+234 IENLRDG
-241 EKAVT
+241 EKPVT
-246 FQYDNGIKD
+246 FKYDNGIQD
-255 YITRIVQGTQLVNPE
+255 YIKRIVSGTTVVNPD
-270 PFYFEKEDDFRIE
+270 PFYFEKEDDFKIE
-283 CAFHWTIATDTEIHS
+283 CAVHWTLATDMEVHS

-308 GTHEQAVKTALT
+308 GTHELAVRSGLT
-320 KAVRAYAERKNLIP
+320 KAVRAYAERKSLIP
-334 KNIKSIAPE
+334 KNIKTIAPE
-343 DVYEGLYGIISLLVK
+343 DVYEGLYGIVSVLIK

-369 LNNPEISSPLET
+369 LNNPEISSPIE
-381 AVKTA
+381 ASVKTA

-413 ASRAAKENVS
+413 ASRAAKENVT

-437 ADCSSSRVEDT
+437 ADCSSNKVEET

-469 TQAVLALRGKILNVE
+469 TQAVLSLRGKILNVE

-489 EKIQTNIEIKNLL
+489 EKIQTNNEIKNLL
-502 ATLGCGVGQHFDLG
+502 ATLGCGVGDHFDLTR
-516 KLRYNRVILMTDA
+516 LRYSRIILMTDA

-548 PELIN
+548 PELIAH
-553 KGHVYLAMPP
+553 GHIYLAMPP
-563 LYKIEVG
+563 LYKIEAG
-570 KEVHYAM
+570 KEVFYAM

-582 EKLLA
+582 EKILA
-587 KLNGKKFEVG
+587 KLNGKKYEVG

-605 NPETLKE
+605 NPETLKD
-612 TTMNPKTRSL
+612 TTMNPKTRSI
-622 MKVQVVDHKATS
+622 MKVQVVDHKATG

-643 DPKPRFIF
+643 DPKARFIF

>member
-1 MFIKVHIA
+1 
-9 FPFFLVYNPP
+9 
-19 RKESQVRSQEGF
+19 
-31 SLATTYTAK
+31 
-40 DITVLEGLEPVRKR
+40 
-54 PAMYIGSTDS
+54 MYIGSTDS
-64 RGLHHLVWEMLDNAV
+64 RGLHHLVWEVLDNAV

-86 CTEIKVTIEK
+86 CTAITLRIEK
-96 DGGVT
+96 DGGIT

-134 FDHTVYKSSGGLHG
+134 FDHTAYRSSGGLHG

-154 NALSEVFI
+154 NALAEVFK
-162 ATSRRDGF
+162 AWVWRDGY
-170 EWTQEF
+170 EWTQDF
-176 SRGKPKGSL
+176 SRGKPKGNL
-185 KKGKPTRAHGTS
+185 KKGKPTKAHGTE
-197 IYFRPDPDIFSKTF
+197 IYFKPDTDIFSKTT
-211 FNFKSITETA
+211 FNAKTILDVT

-234 IENKVDA
+234 IENARDN
-241 EKAVT
+241 EKPVT
-246 FQYDNGIKD
+246 FKYDNGIQD
-255 YITRIVQGTQLVNPE
+255 YIKRIVAGTTVVNAE
-270 PFYFEKEDDFRIE
+270 PFYFEKEDDFKIE
-283 CAFHWTIATDTEIHS
+283 CAFHWTLATDMEVHS
-298 YANSINTSDG
+298 FANSINTTDG
-308 GTHEQAVKTALT
+308 GTHELAVRSGLT

-334 KNIKSIAPE
+334 KNIKAIAPE
-343 DVYEGLYGIISLLVK
+343 DVYEGLYGIVSILVR

-369 LNNPEISSPLET
+369 LNNPEIATPIENS
-381 AVKTA
+381 VKNA

-398 DAVVKRVLLAAEARL
+398 DAVVKRVLLASEARM
-413 ASRAAKENVS
+413 ASRAAKDSVT

-437 ADCSSSRVEDT
+437 ADCSSNKVEES

-469 TQAVLALRGKILNVE
+469 TQAVLSLRGKILNVE

-489 EKIQTNIEIKNLL
+489 ERIQSNNEIKNLL
-502 ATLGCGVGQHFDLG
+502 ATLGCGVGAHFDLA

-553 KGHVYLAMPP
+553 KGHVFLAMPP
-563 LYKIEVG
+563 LYRIEAG
-570 KEVHYAM
+570 KEVFYAM

-582 EKLLA
+582 DKILA
-587 KLNGKKFEVG
+587 KLNGRKYDVG

-622 MKVQVVDHKATS
+622 MKVQVLDHKATG
-634 DVFERLMGK
+634 DTFERLMGK
-643 DPKPRFIF
+643 DPKARFKF
-651 IKERAEF
+651 IQERAEY

>member
-1 MFIKVHIA
+1 
-9 FPFFLVYNPP
+9 
-19 RKESQVRSQEGF
+19 
-31 SLATTYTAK
+31 
-40 DITVLEGLEPVRKR
+40 
-54 PAMYIGSTDS
+54 MYIGSTDV
-64 RGLHHLVWEMLDNAV
+64 RGLHHLVWETLDNAV

-86 CTEIKVTIEK
+86 CTQITLTIEK

-101 VTDNGR
+101 VVDNGR

-134 FDHTVYKSSGGLHG
+134 FDHTAYKSSGGLHG

-154 NALSEVFI
+154 NALSDIFI
-162 ATSRRDGF
+162 ATVWRDGY

-176 SRGKPKGSL
+176 SRGKPKGNL
-185 KKGKPTRAHGTS
+185 KKGTPTKAHGTQ
-197 IYFRPDPDIFSKTF
+197 IYFNPDPEIFSKTH
-211 FNFKSITETA
+211 FNYKNILDVS

-228 KGLKIT
+228 TGLKIT
-234 IENKVDA
+234 IENPRDG
-241 EKAVT
+241 EKPVT
-246 FQYDNGIKD
+246 FKYDNGIQD
-255 YITRIVQGTQLVNPE
+255 YIKRIVSGTTVVNTE
-270 PFYFEKEDDFRIE
+270 PFYFEKEDDFKIE
-283 CAFHWTIATDTEIHS
+283 CAIHWTIATDMEIHS

-308 GTHEQAVKTALT
+308 GTHEMAVRAGLT
-320 KAVRAYAERKNLIP
+320 RAVRAYAERKNLIP
-334 KNIKSIAPE
+334 KNIKTIASE
-343 DVYEGLYGIISLLVK
+343 DVYEGLYGIVSVLIK

-369 LNNPEISSPLET
+369 LNNPEISSPIE
-381 AVKTA
+381 ASVKTA

-398 DAVVKRVLLAAEARL
+398 DAVVGRVLLAAEARM
-413 ASRAAKENVS
+413 ASRAAKENVI

-437 ADCSSSRVEDT
+437 ADCSSNKVEET

-469 TQAVLALRGKILNVE
+469 TQAVLSLRGKILNVE
-484 QVASL
+484 QVASF
-489 EKIQTNIEIKNLL
+489 ERIQQNNEIKNLL
-502 ATLGCGVGQHFDLG
+502 ATLGCGVAEHFDLN

-553 KGHVYLAMPP
+553 HGHIYLAMPP
-563 LYKIEVG
+563 LFRIEAG
-570 KEVHYAM
+570 KEVFYAM

-582 EKLLA
+582 EKILA
-587 KLNGKKFEVG
+587 KLGSKKYEVG

-612 TTMNPKTRSL
+612 TTMNPKTRTL
-622 MKVQVVDHKATS
+622 MRVQVLDHEATN

-643 DPKPRFIF
+643 DPKARFTF
-651 IKERAEF
+651 IQERAEY

>member
-1 MFIKVHIA
+1 
-9 FPFFLVYNPP
+9 
-19 RKESQVRSQEGF
+19 
-31 SLATTYTAK
+31 LAATYTAK

-64 RGLHHLVWEMLDNAV
+64 RGLHHLVWETLDNAV

-86 CTEIKVTIEK
+86 CTAITLTIEK
-96 DGGVT
+96 DGGIT

-134 FDHTVYKSSGGLHG
+134 FDHTAYRSSGGLHG

-162 ATSRRDGF
+162 ATVWRDGY

-176 SRGKPKGSL
+176 SRGKPKGNL
-185 KKGKPTRAHGTS
+185 KKGKPTRAQGTS
-197 IYFRPDPDIFSKTF
+197 IYFRSDPDIFAKTN
-211 FNFKSITETA
+211 FNFKTIVDVS

-234 IENKVDA
+234 IENVRDG
-241 EKAVT
+241 EKPVT
-246 FQYDNGIKD
+246 FRYDNGIQD
-255 YITRIVQGTQLVNPE
+255 YIKRIVSGTQLVNPE
-270 PFYFEKEDDFRIE
+270 PFYLEKEDEFKIE
-283 CAFHWTIATDTEIHS
+283 CAMHWTTSTETEIHS

-308 GTHEQAVKTALT
+308 GTHEQAVKAALT
-320 KAVRAYAERKNLIP
+320 KAVRSYAERKNLIP
-334 KNIKSIAPE
+334 KNIKTIAPE
-343 DVYEGLYGIISLLVK
+343 DVYEGLYGIVSVLVR

-369 LNNPEISSPLET
+369 LNNPEISSPIET
-381 AVKTA
+381 AVKNA

-413 ASRAAKENVS
+413 ASRAAKENVT

-437 ADCSSSRVEDT
+437 ADCSSNKVEET

-489 EKIQTNIEIKNLL
+489 EKIQTNNEIKNLL
-502 ATLGCGVGQHFDLG
+502 ATLGCGVGQHFDIN
-516 KLRYNRVILMTDA
+516 KLRYSRVILMTDA

-548 PELIN
+548 PELIAH
-553 KGHVYLAMPP
+553 GHVFLAMPP
-563 LYKIEVG
+563 LYKIEAG
-570 KEVHYAM
+570 KEVFYAM
-577 DEMEK
+577 DEMAK
-582 EKLLA
+582 EKILT
-587 KLNGKKFEVG
+587 KLNGRKYEVG

-612 TTMNPKTRSL
+612 TTMNPKTRSM
-622 MKVQVVDHKATS
+622 MKVQVVDHKATG

-643 DPKPRFIF
+643 DPKARFIF

>member
-1 MFIKVHIA
+1 
-9 FPFFLVYNPP
+9 
-19 RKESQVRSQEGF
+19 
-31 SLATTYTAK
+31 
-40 DITVLEGLEPVRKR
+40 
-54 PAMYIGSTDS
+54 MYIGSTDA
-64 RGLHHLVWEMLDNAV
+64 RGLHHLVWEVLDNSV
-79 DEALNGY
+79 DEALNGF
-86 CTEIKVTIEK
+86 CTEMRLTIEK

-107 GIPVDIHPKTKR
+107 GIPVDIHHQTKR
-119 PAIETILCTLHAGGK
+119 PAIETILTTLHAGGK
-134 FDHTVYKSSGGLHG
+134 FDQRAYKSSGGLHG

-154 NALSEVFI
+154 NALSEFFL
-162 ATSRRDGF
+162 ARSWRDGY

-176 SRGKPKGSL
+176 SRGKPKSDL
-185 KKGKPTRAHGTS
+185 KKGKPTRTHGTM
-197 IYFRPDPDIFSKTF
+197 ITFRPDPDVFSKTHF
-211 FNFKSITETA
+211 SYKTILAVS

-234 IENKVDA
+234 VENKRDR
-241 EKAVT
+241 EKPVT
-246 FQYDNGIKD
+246 FRYNNGIQD
-255 YITRIVQGTQLVNPE
+255 YISRIVQGTTLVNQE
-270 PFYFEKEDDFRIE
+270 PFYFEKEDDFKIE
-283 CAFHWTIATDTEIHS
+283 CVVHWTIATDTEMHS

-308 GTHEQAVKTALT
+308 GTHELAMKAGLT
-320 KAVRAYAERKNLIP
+320 KAVRTYAERRNLIP
-334 KNIKSIAPE
+334 KNIKSISPE
-343 DVYEGLYGIISLLVK
+343 DVYEGLYGIISVLVK

-369 LNNPEISSPLET
+369 LNNPEINSPIDT
-381 AVKTA
+381 AVKNA

-413 ASRAAKENVS
+413 ASRAAKETVT
-423 RKLSSLKLNLPGKL
+423 RKLSSLKMNLPGKL
-437 ADCSSSRVEDT
+437 ADCSSNKVEDS

-489 EKIQTNIEIKNLL
+489 EKIQTNNEIKNLL
-502 ATLGCGVGQHFDLG
+502 ATLGCGVDQHFDLS
-516 KLRYNRVILMTDA
+516 KLRYGRVILMTDA

-548 PELIN
+548 PGLISH
-553 KGHVYLAMPP
+553 GHIFLAMPP
-563 LYKIEVG
+563 LYKIAAGE
-570 KEVHYAM
+570 ETFYAM

-582 EKLLA
+582 EKILA
-587 KLNGKKFEVG
+587 KLNGRKFDVG

-605 NPETLKE
+605 SPDILKE
-612 TTMNPKTRSL
+612 TTMSPKTRTL
-622 MKVQVVDHKATS
+622 MKVQVVDHKATGK
-634 DVFERLMGK
+634 VFERLMGK
-643 DPKPRFIF
+643 DPKARFVF

>member
-1 MFIKVHIA
+1 
-9 FPFFLVYNPP
+9 
-19 RKESQVRSQEGF
+19 
-31 SLATTYTAK
+31 LAATYTAK

-64 RGLHHLVWEMLDNAV
+64 RGLHHLVWEVLDNSV
-79 DEALNGY
+79 DEALNGF
-86 CTEIKVTIEK
+86 CTAITLRIEK

-134 FDHTVYKSSGGLHG
+134 FDHTAYRSSGGLHG

-154 NALSEVFI
+154 NALAGTFMARVW
-162 ATSRRDGF
+162 RDGY

-176 SRGKPKGSL
+176 SRGKPKGNL
-185 KKGKPTRAHGTS
+185 KKGRPTKAHGTE
-197 IYFRPDPDIFSKTF
+197 IYFRPDPEIFTRTQ
-211 FNFKSITETA
+211 FNAKIILEVT

-228 KGLKIT
+228 KGLRIT
-234 IENKVDA
+234 VENPRDG
-241 EKAVT
+241 EKPVT
-246 FQYDNGIKD
+246 FRYENGIQD
-255 YITRIVQGTQLVNPE
+255 YIKRVVEGTTVVNAE
-270 PFYFEKEDDFRIE
+270 PFYFEKEDDFKIE
-283 CAFHWTIATDTEIHS
+283 CAVHWTTATDTEVHS

-308 GTHEQAVKTALT
+308 GTHEMAVRAGLT
-320 KAVRAYAERKNLIP
+320 KAVRAYAERKSLIP
-334 KNIKSIAPE
+334 KNIKAIAPE
-343 DVYEGLYGIISLLVK
+343 DVYEGLYGIVSVLVK

-369 LNNPEISSPLET
+369 LNNPEISSPIESS
-381 AVKTA
+381 VRTA
-386 CEAYLL
+386 CEAWLL
-392 ANPTMA
+392 ANPSMA
-398 DAVVKRVLLAAEARL
+398 DPVVKRVLLAAEARM
-413 ASRAAKENVS
+413 ASRAAKESVT
-423 RKLSSLKLNLPGKL
+423 RKLSTLKLNLPGKL
-437 ADCSSSRVEDT
+437 ADCSTNRVEDS

-469 TQAVLALRGKILNVE
+469 TQAVLSLRGKILNVE

-489 EKIQTNIEIKNLL
+489 EKIQANNEIKNLL
-502 ATLGCGVGQHFDLG
+502 ATLGCGVGAHFDLSR
-516 KLRYNRVILMTDA
+516 LRYNRVILMTDA

-553 KGHVYLAMPP
+553 KGHVFLSLPP
-563 LYKIEVG
+563 LYRIEAG
-570 KEVHYAM
+570 KEVFYAM
-577 DEMEK
+577 DDREK
-582 EKLLA
+582 EKILA
-587 KLNGKKFEVG
+587 KLNGRKYDVG

-605 NPETLKE
+605 SPEVLKE
-612 TTMNPKTRSL
+612 TTMDPRTRTL
-622 MKVQVVDHKATS
+622 MKVQVMDHKATG
-634 DVFERLMGK
+634 DTFERLMGK
-643 DPKPRFIF
+643 DPKARFLF

>member
-1 MFIKVHIA
+1 
-9 FPFFLVYNPP
+9 
-19 RKESQVRSQEGF
+19 
-31 SLATTYTAK
+31 LATTYTAK

-185 KKGKPTRAHGTS
+185 KKGKPTKAHGTS

-234 IENKVDA
+234 IENKSA
-241 EKAVT
+241 GEKDKPVT

-255 YITRIVQGTQLVNPE
+255 YITRIVQGTLLVNPE

-283 CAFHWTIATDTEIHS
+283 CAFHWTIATDMEIHS

-381 AVKTA
+381 AVKNA

-413 ASRAAKENVS
+413 ASRAAKENVT

-489 EKIQTNIEIKNLL
+489 EKIQTNNEIKNLL

-516 KLRYNRVILMTDA
+516 RLRYNRVILMTDA

-570 KEVHYAM
+570 KQVHYAM

-643 DPKPRFIF
+643 DPKARFVF

>member
-1 MFIKVHIA
+1 
-9 FPFFLVYNPP
+9 
-19 RKESQVRSQEGF
+19 
-31 SLATTYTAK
+31 LAATYTAK

-64 RGLHHLVWEMLDNAV
+64 RGLHHLVWEVLDNAV
-79 DEALNGY
+79 DEALNGF
-86 CTEIKVTIEK
+86 CTAITLRIEQ

-101 VTDNGR
+101 VNDNGR

-134 FDHTVYKSSGGLHG
+134 FDHTAYRSSGGLHG

-154 NALSEVFI
+154 NALSETFI
-162 ATSRRDGF
+162 ARVWRDGY

-176 SRGKPKGSL
+176 SRGKPKGGL
-185 KKGKPTRAHGTS
+185 KKGKPTKAHGTE
-197 IYFRPDPDIFSKTF
+197 ITFRPDPEIFSRTQFNAKT
-211 FNFKSITETA
+211 ILEVT

-228 KGLKIT
+228 KGLRIT
-234 IENKVDA
+234 VENVRDG
-241 EKAVT
+241 EKPVT
-246 FQYDNGIKD
+246 FRYDNGIQD
-255 YITRIVQGTQLVNPE
+255 YIKRVVEGTTVVNAE
-270 PFYFEKEDDFRIE
+270 PFYFEKEDDFKIE
-283 CAFHWTIATDTEIHS
+283 CAVHWTTATDTEIHS

-308 GTHEQAVKTALT
+308 GTHELAVRAALT

-334 KNIKSIAPE
+334 KNIKAIAPE
-343 DVYEGLYGIISLLVK
+343 DVYEGLYGIVSILVR

-369 LNNPEISSPLET
+369 LNNPEISSPIESS
-381 AVKTA
+381 VKTA
-386 CEAYLL
+386 CEAWLL
-392 ANPTMA
+392 ANPSLA
-398 DAVVKRVLLAAEARL
+398 DPVVKRVLLAAEARM
-413 ASRAAKENVS
+413 ASRAAKDSVT
-423 RKLSSLKLNLPGKL
+423 RKLSTLKLNLPGKL
-437 ADCSSSRVEDT
+437 ADCSTSRVEDS

-469 TQAVLALRGKILNVE
+469 TQAVLSLRGKILNVE

-489 EKIQTNIEIKNLL
+489 ERIQTNNEIKNLL
-502 ATLGCGVGQHFDLG
+502 ATLGCGVGSHFDLN

-548 PELIN
+548 PDLIN

-563 LYKIEVG
+563 LYRIEAG
-570 KEVHYAM
+570 KEVLYAM
-577 DEMEK
+577 DDREK
-582 EKLLA
+582 EKILE
-587 KLNGKKFEVG
+587 KLNGRKADIG

-605 NPETLKE
+605 SPEILKE
-612 TTMNPKTRSL
+612 TTMNPKSRTL
-622 MKVQVVDHKATS
+622 MKVQVLDHKATG
-634 DVFERLMGK
+634 DTFERLMGR
-643 DPKPRFIF
+643 DPKARFTF

>member
-1 MFIKVHIA
+1 MA
-9 FPFFLVYNPP
+9 
-19 RKESQVRSQEGF
+19 
-31 SLATTYTAK
+31 ATYTAK

-64 RGLHHLVWEMLDNAV
+64 RGLHHLVWEVLDNAV

-86 CTEIKVTIEK
+86 CTAITLRIEK

-134 FDHTVYKSSGGLHG
+134 FDHTAYRSSGGLHG

-154 NALSEVFI
+154 NALAEVFF
-162 ATSRRDGF
+162 ARVWRDGY

-176 SRGKPKGSL
+176 SRGKPKGNL
-185 KKGKPTRAHGTS
+185 KKGKPTKAHGTE
-197 IYFRPDPDIFSKTF
+197 IYFKPDTDIFSKTT
-211 FNFKSITETA
+211 FNAKTILDVT

-234 IENKVDA
+234 IENVRDG
-241 EKAVT
+241 EKPVT
-246 FQYDNGIKD
+246 FKYDNGIQD
-255 YITRIVQGTQLVNPE
+255 YIKRIVAGTTVVNAE
-270 PFYFEKEDDFRIE
+270 PFYLEKEDDFKIE
-283 CAFHWTIATDTEIHS
+283 CAVHWTLATDMEIHS
-298 YANSINTSDG
+298 YANSINTTDG
-308 GTHEQAVKTALT
+308 GTHELAVRSGLT

-334 KNIKSIAPE
+334 KNIKVLAPE
-343 DVYEGLYGIISLLVK
+343 DVYEGLYGIVSVLVK

-369 LNNPEISSPLET
+369 LNNPEISTPIENS
-381 AVKTA
+381 VKNA

-398 DAVVKRVLLAAEARL
+398 DAVVKRVLLAAEARM
-413 ASRAAKENVS
+413 ASRAAKDSVT
-423 RKLSSLKLNLPGKL
+423 RKLSTLKLNLPGKL
-437 ADCSSSRVEDT
+437 ADCSSSKVEDS

-454 GDSAGGSAKMARDRK
+454 GESAGGSAKMARDRK
-469 TQAVLALRGKILNVE
+469 TQAVLSLRGKILNVE

-489 EKIQTNIEIKNLL
+489 ERIQSNNEIKNLL
-502 ATLGCGVGQHFDLG
+502 ATLGCGLGSHFDLA

-553 KGHVYLAMPP
+553 KGHVFLAMPP
-563 LYKIEVG
+563 LYRIEAG
-570 KEVHYAM
+570 KEVFYAM

-582 EKLLA
+582 DKILA
-587 KLNGKKFEVG
+587 KMNNRKYEVG

-612 TTMNPKTRSL
+612 TTMNPRTRSL
-622 MKVQVVDHKATS
+622 MKVQVLDHKATG
-634 DVFERLMGK
+634 DTFERLMGK
-643 DPKPRFIF
+643 DPKARFAF
-651 IKERAEF
+651 IQERAEY

>member
-1 MFIKVHIA
+1 M
-9 FPFFLVYNPP
+9 
-19 RKESQVRSQEGF
+19 
-31 SLATTYTAK
+31 ATTYTAK

-54 PAMYIGSTDS
+54 PAMYIGSTDA
-64 RGLHHLVWEMLDNAV
+64 RGLHHLVWEVLDNSV

-86 CTEIKVTIEK
+86 CTEIKLTIER

-134 FDHTVYKSSGGLHG
+134 FDHTAYKSSGGLHG

-154 NALSEVFI
+154 NALAEVFI
-162 ATSRRDGF
+162 ATVWRDGF
-170 EWTQEF
+170 EWVQEF

-185 KKGKPTRAHGTS
+185 KKGAATRAHGTR
-197 IYFRPDPDIFSKTF
+197 IYFRPDPEIFSKTN
-211 FNFKSITETA
+211 FNYKNILDVS

-234 IENKVDA
+234 IENSRDN
-241 EKAVT
+241 EKPVT
-246 FQYDNGIKD
+246 FKYDNGIQD
-255 YITRIVQGTQLVNPE
+255 YIKRIVSGTTVVNTE
-270 PFYFEKEDDFRIE
+270 PFYLEKEDDFKIE
-283 CAFHWTIATDTEIHS
+283 CAIHWTLATDMELHS

-308 GTHEQAVKTALT
+308 GTHELAVRSGLT

-334 KNIKSIAPE
+334 KNVKAIAPE
-343 DVYEGLYGIISLLVK
+343 DVYEGLYGIVSVLIK

-369 LNNPEISSPLET
+369 LNNPEILSPID
-381 AVKTA
+381 ASVKNA
-386 CEAYLL
+386 AEAYLL

-413 ASRAAKENVS
+413 ASRAAKESVT

-437 ADCSSSRVEDT
+437 ADCSSGKVEET

-469 TQAVLALRGKILNVE
+469 TQAVLSLRGKILNVE

-489 EKIQTNIEIKNLL
+489 EKIQTNNEIKNLL
-502 ATLGCGVGQHFDLG
+502 ATLGCGVGAHFDLG

-553 KGHVYLAMPP
+553 HGHVYLAMPP
-563 LYKIEVG
+563 LFKIEAG
-570 KEVHYAM
+570 KEVFYAM

-582 EKLLA
+582 EKILA
-587 KLNGKKFEVG
+587 RLNGKKYEVG

-612 TTMNPKTRSL
+612 TTMSPKTRTL
-622 MKVQVVDHKATS
+622 MKVQVVDHQATG

-643 DPKPRFIF
+643 DPKARFTF

>member
-1 MFIKVHIA
+1 MA
-9 FPFFLVYNPP
+9 
-19 RKESQVRSQEGF
+19 S
-31 SLATTYTAK
+31 TYTAK

-381 AVKTA
+381 AVKTG

-489 EKIQTNIEIKNLL
+489 EKIQTNNEIKNLL